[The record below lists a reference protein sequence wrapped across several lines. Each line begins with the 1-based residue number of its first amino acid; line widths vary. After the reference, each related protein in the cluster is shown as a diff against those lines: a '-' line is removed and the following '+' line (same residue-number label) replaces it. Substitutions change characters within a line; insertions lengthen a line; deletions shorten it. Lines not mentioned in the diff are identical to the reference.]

1 MTTACITGIGMVT
14 PVGLD
19 RESTWQSFLTG
30 KSGVG
35 PIQGYDCPNE
45 AVKVAAEVDANF
57 EEHFLDQIKLP
68 FARRFGR
75 FTQLALLA
83 GQEAIEQSGL
93 NLEQMDRSR
102 VGIAMGVGGGATHYL
117 DPVQKAMAAGSAEDF
132 TRSLD
137 HYFVIKTMFNAPAGM
152 LSIQHGLQGPSTMI
166 SAACASG
173 SMAVST
179 GLDWIRSGRADVVV
193 VGGTDSTVNRETIQ
207 AYWKVR
213 ALTDQNQLGAAACRP
228 FDKDRAGFVMAEGSA
243 VMVLESE
250 EHARARGAD
259 ILAVVMGAGMVS
271 EAYKIATPQLDG
283 AGMARA
289 MTAALH
295 DAHLPPQ
302 EIAHMSCHAP
312 STPQGDLAE
321 ALAVHHAFGEHT
333 PNMSITAPKSY
344 IGHAIGASSAIQT
357 ALLALSL
364 NRGVQ
369 TPTLN
374 LDQQDEKIELDV
386 INATPREADVDF
398 AMVNA
403 FGFGGHNVSLVLAKP

>member
-19 RESTWQSFLTG
+19 RESTWQSFLEG
-30 KSGVG
+30 RSGIA
-35 PIQGYDCPNE
+35 PIQSYDCPKE
-45 AVKVAAEVDANF
+45 AVRVAAEVGNHF
-57 EEHFLDQIKLP
+57 EDHFLDRIKLP

-93 NLEQMDRSR
+93 DLEAEDRTRIGVS
-102 VGIAMGVGGGATHYL
+102 MGVGGGATHYL
-117 DPVQKAMAAGSAEDF
+117 DPVQKAMAVGSAEDF

-152 LSIQHGLQGPSTMI
+152 LSIQHGLQGPSTMV

-173 SMAVST
+173 SMAIST
-179 GLDWIRSGRADVVV
+179 GLDWIRSGRADVVL

-213 ALTDQNQLGAAACRP
+213 ALTDQNQLGSAACRP
-228 FDKDRAGFVMAEGSA
+228 FDVDRSGFVMAEGSA
-243 VMVLESE
+243 MMVLESE

-259 ILAVVMGAGMVS
+259 VLAVVMGSGMVS

-283 AGMARA
+283 VGMARA
-289 MTAALH
+289 MTAALQ
-295 DAHLPPQ
+295 DAHLPPE
-302 EIAHMSCHAP
+302 EIGHMSAHAP

-321 ALAVHHAFGEHT
+321 ALAVHHAFGDHAT
-333 PNMSITAPKSY
+333 KLSVTAPKSY
-344 IGHAIGASSAIQT
+344 IGHAIGASSAIQS

-364 NRGVQ
+364 QRGKQ

-374 LDQQDEKIELDV
+374 LDQQDEKIDLDV
-386 INATPREADVDF
+386 VSGEPRDSDIDF

-403 FGFGGHNVSLVLAKP
+403 FGFGGHNVSLVLGRV

>member
-19 RESTWQSFLTG
+19 RESTWQSFLEG
-30 KSGVG
+30 RGGIG

-45 AVKVAAEVDANF
+45 AVRVAAEVDPCF
-57 EEHFLDQIKLP
+57 EEYFLSQIKLP

-83 GQEAIEQSGL
+83 GQEALEQSGL
-93 NLEQMDRSR
+93 DLEQMDRTR

-173 SMAVST
+173 AMAVST

-213 ALTDQNQLGAAACRP
+213 ALTDQNERGAAASRP

-250 EHARARGAD
+250 EHARARGAEV
-259 ILAVVMGAGMVS
+259 LAVVMGSGMVS

-283 AGMARA
+283 VGMARA
-289 MTAALH
+289 MTAALQ
-295 DAHLPPQ
+295 DAHMPADQ
-302 EIAHMSCHAP
+302 IGHMSAHAP

-321 ALAVHHAFGEHT
+321 SLAVHHAFGEHAT
-333 PNMSITAPKSY
+333 KMSVTAPKSF

-364 NRGVQ
+364 QRGKQ

-374 LDQQDEKIELDV
+374 LDQQDENIELDV
-386 INATPREADVDF
+386 VAAEPRDADVDF

-403 FGFGGHNVSLVLAKP
+403 FGFGGHNVSLVLGRA